1 MLTHGTDFDH
11 KCMPR
16 RILFSAPG
24 RRGRHGS
31 AIPLKGFMQPSNKFH
46 LASLDGM
53 RAAAAILV
61 FFGHAGWGDVVPG
74 GLGVTA
80 FFFLSGYLITTLLR
94 REYAATG
101 GIDFKLFY
109 LRRAYRILPPMYL
122 VLLLILGLGLL
133 GVVPHTA
140 TWPGVLAQ
148 SLQVTNYY
156 MIVSGLPGL
165 VYGTGIFWSLAVEE
179 HFYLLFPLLLMF
191 CLRRWRYAHVAGILL
206 ALALAVLLWRCV
218 LVYGLHAPV
227 ERTYLAS
234 DTRIDSILFGCLM
247 GLCCNPALDD
257 AGARLGAGVK
267 AAALGAAVSLLIF
280 CLLARDAGFRE
291 TLRYTLQGLA
301 LLPIFWLAVRHP
313 AWPVFAPLNW
323 RPVVVMGKL
332 SYTFYLSHFFFLKVG
347 ASLFQQQLVVA
358 LAAFGCSL
366 LFAYLVHIFVEQ
378 PCARLR
384 AGLPAAAAG
393 GRRGQVRAADAP

>member
-1 MLTHGTDFDH
+1 
-11 KCMPR
+11 
-16 RILFSAPG
+16 
-24 RRGRHGS
+24 
-31 AIPLKGFMQPSNKFH
+31 MQPSDKFC

-53 RAAAAILV
+53 RAAAAMVV
-61 FFGHAGWGDVVPG
+61 FFGHAGWGGVVPG

-101 GIDFKLFY
+101 DIDFKLFY

-165 VYGTGIFWSLAVEE
+165 VYGTGVFWSLAVEE
-179 HFYLLFPLLLMF
+179 HFYLLFPLLLLF
-191 CLRRWRYAHVAGILL
+191 SLRRWRYARVATILL
-206 ALALAVLLWRCV
+206 GLALAVLLWRCV

-247 GLCCNPALDD
+247 GLCCNPALDA
-257 AGARLGAGVK
+257 AGARLGTGAKV
-267 AAALGAAVSLLIF
+267 AALGAAASLLMF
-280 CLLARDAGFRE
+280 CLLVRDAAFRE

-323 RPVVVMGKL
+323 RPVVWMGKL
-332 SYTFYLSHFFFLKVG
+332 SYTFYLSHFFFLKLGV
-347 ASLFQQQLVVA
+347 SWFQHQMAVA
-358 LAAFGCSL
+358 LAAFGCSM
-366 LFAYLVHIFVEQ
+366 LFAYLVYLAVER

-384 AGLPAAAAG
+384 SRLHGPPAAPGAG
-393 GRRGQVRAADAP
+393 AVGGWRGRPRAADTP